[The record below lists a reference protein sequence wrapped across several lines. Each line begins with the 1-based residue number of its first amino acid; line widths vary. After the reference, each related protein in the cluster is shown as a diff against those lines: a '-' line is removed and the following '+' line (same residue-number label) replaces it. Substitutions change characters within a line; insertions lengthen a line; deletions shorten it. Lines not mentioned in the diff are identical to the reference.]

1 MTQPFPMADLMVASM
16 GQLQGPVRTAP
27 SAEAVSK
34 FQALMQQADA
44 AAPTGEAQ
52 DGPSMLGQIVGT
64 HDVQIDQLFKE
75 METLQRHAGPL
86 TPQELALQM
95 TELLPKLAQAQM
107 ETTIAGSFSTATKG
121 SLETLLKN
129 Q

>member
-1 MTQPFPMADLMVASM
+1 MTQPYPIANLMVTTM
-16 GQLQGPVRTAP
+16 GQLQDPVRTAP
-27 SAEAVSK
+27 SAEAVSR
-34 FQALMQQADA
+34 FQALMQQADT

-64 HDVQIDQLFKE
+64 HDVQMDQLFKE
-75 METLQRHAGPL
+75 MDTLQRHEGPL
-86 TPQELALQM
+86 TPQEVALQV
-95 TELLPKLAQAQM
+95 TELLPKIAQAQM
-107 ETTIAGSFSTATKG
+107 ETTIAGAFSTATKG